1 LNFALA
7 RQALYHLSHASSPFC
22 SHYFGDEVLLFAHTG
37 LDLNPPVLCRYI
49 FFFPTWADLELDPSD
64 LSLLHSWDNRNAP
77 LYWLRWGLENYLPRL
92 TLNQNPPD
100 LSLLSS

>member
-1 LNFALA
+1 MPPARFALIILEMRCCFLPTLA
-7 RQALYHLSHASSPFC
+7 WTSI
-22 SHYFGDEVLLFAHTG
+22 LLFYAGTDHHTSF
-37 LDLNPPVLCRYI
+37 PPQDGVLYI